1 MSAIALDQ
9 ASGLR
14 ARVAGSQPPPVP
26 VLYADFVLFRGAQVQ
41 LPPTTL
47 VWHWR
52 PRVAPPSGGT
62 LQDAPA
68 CGRQPHAVRPR
79 RVATLARAFP
89 AVAAGRATLGA
100 ASHRRCRL
108 PVAHNGR
115 RTDPAPANP
124 ARLALQKP
132 TPDANNSRRYRA
144 RRRAATP
151 AVGAFQ
157 VSFGVPHGGSGKSTG
172 QPARRRLRTANP
184 VGDGVP
190 ACYCCTRVVGG

>member
-1 MSAIALDQ
+1 MSAIGLDQ

-41 LPPTTL
+41 LPPATL

-52 PRVAPPSGGT
+52 PRVAPAVGWD
-62 LQDAPA
+62 LQVAPA
-68 CGRQPHAVRPR
+68 CGRQPRAVRPR
-79 RVATLARAFP
+79 RVPTLARALP
-89 AVAAGRATLGA
+89 AVAAGRAA
-100 ASHRRCRL
+100 AGTAPHRRYCL
-108 PVAHNGR
+108 PVAHHR
-115 RTDPAPANP
+115 CRTDPASANP

-132 TPDANNSRRYRA
+132 TSDANNSRRYRA

-151 AVGAFQ
+151 AMGAFQ

-172 QPARRRLRTANP
+172 QPACRRLRTADP

-190 ACYCCTRVVGG
+190 ACCCRT